1 MDNSIKDI
9 VDYNHETGIFT
20 WKERGSTYF
29 DSKFA
34 GKEVGYKDKDGY
46 LVTVI
51 DGKGVRLHRL
61 AWFIC
66 HGVVPDEIDH
76 INRVKADNR
85 ISNLRNVTHS
95 ENMQN
100 MGVRKDNKTGFKG
113 VGFCSKA
120 GKYRARCIVNGVRKT
135 IGYSD
140 TAIGANELIRK
151 CK

>member
-1 MDNSIKDI
+1 MNNSIKDI
-9 VDYNHETGIFT
+9 VDYNHETGVFT
-20 WKERGSTYF
+20 WKERGTLYF

-46 LVTVI
+46 LVTII

-61 AWFIC
+61 AWFIY

-76 INRVKADNR
+76 LNRVKNDNR
-85 ISNLRNVTHS
+85 ISNLRNVTHA

-113 VGFCSKA
+113 VGFCKQS
-120 GKYRARCIVNGVRKT
+120 GKYRARCIVNGKRKT

-140 TAIGANELIRK
+140 TAEGANALL
-151 CK
+151 